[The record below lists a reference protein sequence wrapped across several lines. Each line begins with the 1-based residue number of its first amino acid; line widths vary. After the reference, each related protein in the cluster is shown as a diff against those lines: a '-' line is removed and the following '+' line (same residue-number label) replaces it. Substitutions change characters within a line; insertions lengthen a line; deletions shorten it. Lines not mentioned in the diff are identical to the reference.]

1 MRRSIRHAA
10 VISAFLLIAI
20 APSIRAQLP
29 LAQPAAPSSL
39 EDRRKAFNSI
49 LHDYNEDLL
58 KHDPEYASE
67 QGDKRYNDQ
76 ISDYSVKA
84 FNDNLARE
92 TNFMFQ
98 LAAIDSAGFTDQET
112 ASREQLLRKFTDD
125 QETSELKPWEMPI
138 TSSTGVQKIYPDLV
152 ARLSFTTVKDYD
164 DWIARLHLIPTAFD
178 QVTENMSIGIED
190 HHLPSA
196 DEMAKVLDQ
205 VKHLAAQKPED
216 SPFALPLKSFPASIK
231 PDEQARIKDEM
242 LTAIGKEVLPAYM
255 RFARFLEVSY
265 IPACRRLPA
274 APNHP

>member
-152 ARLSFTTVKDYD
+152 ARLSFTTDKDYD
-164 DWIARLHLIPTAFD
+164 DWIAPLH
-178 QVTENMSIGIED
+178 
-190 HHLPSA
+190 
-196 DEMAKVLDQ
+196 
-205 VKHLAAQKPED
+205 
-216 SPFALPLKSFPASIK
+216 
-231 PDEQARIKDEM
+231 
-242 LTAIGKEVLPAYM
+242 
-255 RFARFLEVSY
+255 
-265 IPACRRLPA
+265 
-274 APNHP
+274 